1 MKKHLS
7 VPKAVTAIGLTDA
20 LVYMV
25 YKFFIES
32 GNSYISIVK
41 VIIIA
46 VVILGVASVAWIIEK
61 RYERL
66 QSQNRID
73 RQRYKDDDLSL

>member
-1 MKKHLS
+1 MKKYLS

-25 YKFFIES
+25 YNFFIES

-46 VVILGVASVAWIIEK
+46 VVILGIASVAWIIEK

-66 QSQNRID
+66 QSQNRIE

>member
-46 VVILGVASVAWIIEK
+46 VVILGIASVAWIIEK

-66 QSQNRID
+66 QSQNHID

>member
-25 YKFFIES
+25 YKFFIAS
-32 GNSYISIVK
+32 VNSYMGIVK

-66 QSQNRID
+66 QSQNHID

>member
-25 YKFFIES
+25 YKFFIAS
-32 GNSYISIVK
+32 GNSYMGIVK
-41 VIIIA
+41 VIM
-46 VVILGVASVAWIIEK
+46 
-61 RYERL
+61 L
-66 QSQNRID
+66 QLHGLLR
-73 RQRYKDDDLSL
+73 KDMKGCKVKIV

>member
-1 MKKHLS
+1 MRQYLS
-7 VPKAVTAIGLTDA
+7 VPITVTVIGLAD
-20 LVYMV
+20 
-25 YKFFIES
+25 
-32 GNSYISIVK
+32 
-41 VIIIA
+41 
-46 VVILGVASVAWIIEK
+46 AWIIEK

>member
-25 YKFFIES
+25 YKFFIVS
-32 GNSYISIVK
+32 GNSYMGIVK

-46 VVILGVASVAWIIEK
+46 VVILGIASVAWIIEK

-66 QSQNRID
+66 QSQNHIN
-73 RQRYKDDDLSL
+73 RQRHKDDDQSL

>member
-1 MKKHLS
+1 MG
-7 VPKAVTAIGLTDA
+7 I
-20 LVYMV
+20 M
-25 YKFFIES
+25 
-32 GNSYISIVK
+32 K

-46 VVILGVASVAWIIEK
+46 VVILGIDSVAWIIEK

-66 QSQNRID
+66 QSQNRTD

>member
-1 MKKHLS
+1 MRQYLS
-7 VPKAVTAIGLTDA
+7 IPITVTVIGLADA

-25 YKFFIES
+25 YKFFIAS
-32 GNSYISIVK
+32 GNSYMGIVK

-46 VVILGVASVAWIIEK
+46 VVILGIASVAWIIEK

>member
-7 VPKAVTAIGLTDA
+7 VPKAVTAIGSTDA

-32 GNSYISIVK
+32 GNSYMGIVK

-66 QSQNRID
+66 QSQNHIN

>member
-25 YKFFIES
+25 YKFFIAS
-32 GNSYISIVK
+32 GNSYMCIVK

-46 VVILGVASVAWIIEK
+46 VVILRIASVAWIIEK